1 MISQGLKNTGPLVV
15 VLFVFELTKIRFGW
29 DRRPRCGRMEDK
41 MELSAITGLMGVTK
55 LNSLEEATRTG
66 SLTPKAETVDG
77 TLFDAFLNTAIDN
90 IKTTNSYLSDAEDEE
105 IKFALGETE
114 NTHDL
119 TIALQKA
126 STALQYT
133 VAVRDK
139 LLEAYKELMQMQI

>member
-1 MISQGLKNTGPLVV
+1 M
-15 VLFVFELTKIRFGW
+15 
-29 DRRPRCGRMEDK
+29 D
-41 MELSAITGLMGVTK
+41 LSAITGISELKGLDGTASV
-55 LNSLEEATRTG
+55 S
-66 SLTPKAETVDG
+66 SLTGTLADKQEKTSG
-77 TLFDAFLNTAIDN
+77 TLFESFLNTAIDN

-133 VAVRDK
+133 VAIRDK
-139 LLEAYKELMQMQI
+139 LLDAYKEIMQIQI

>member
-1 MISQGLKNTGPLVV
+1 MDLAAIAGLSGVNGVS
-15 VLFVFELTKIRFGW
+15 
-29 DRRPRCGRMEDK
+29 
-41 MELSAITGLMGVTK
+41 ELSSLNAVTGTDSVSG
-55 LNSLEEATRTG
+55 N
-66 SLTPKAETVDG
+66 LTASENRADG
-77 TLFDAFLNTAIDN
+77 TLFDSILNTAIDN
-90 IKTTNSYLSDAEDEE
+90 LKTTNSYLSDAENEE

-139 LLEAYKELMQMQI
+139 LLEAYREIMQMQI

>member
-1 MISQGLKNTGPLVV
+1 MDISTIAGLSG
-15 VLFVFELTKIRFGW
+15 I
-29 DRRPRCGRMEDK
+29 
-41 MELSAITGLMGVTK
+41 SGLP
-55 LNSLEEATRTG
+55 ATERVS
-66 SLTPKAETVDG
+66 SLTGTLAPKSEKADG

-90 IKTTNSYLSDAEDEE
+90 IKTTNGYLSAWENEE

-133 VAVRDK
+133 VAVRDR
-139 LLEAYKELMQMQI
+139 LLDAYKEIMQIQI